1 MEHAMNHFELF
12 SLLPSYQL
20 DLSGL
25 ADSYRELQQQYH
37 PDKFAAESS
46 ERQAQVMQKAA
57 QINDAYQTLKDPL
70 SRAQYLLSLQ
80 GLELGG
86 EQQTINDVT
95 FLMSQME
102 LREQLADIEQAA
114 DPEEALDDFS
124 KLLKQQ
130 RSDLSSSFEKAYNEQ
145 NFELAADD
153 VRKLKFYARL
163 QQQLLQ
169 LEEKILDY

>member
-1 MEHAMNHFELF
+1 MNHFELF

-102 LREQLADIEQAA
+102 LREQLAEIEQAA

-130 RSDLSSSFEKAYNEQ
+130 RSDLSSSFEKAYNKQ

>member
-1 MEHAMNHFELF
+1 MNHFELF

-20 DLSGL
+20 DLAGL

-46 ERQAQVMQKAA
+46 QRQAQVMQKAA

-86 EQQTINDVT
+86 EQQTINDVA

-102 LREQLADIEQAA
+102 LREQLAEIEQAA
-114 DPEEALDDFS
+114 DPEEAIDDFS

>member
-1 MEHAMNHFELF
+1 MNHFELF
-12 SLLPSYQL
+12 SLRPSYQL
-20 DLSGL
+20 DLQGL
-25 ADSYRELQQQYH
+25 ADCYRELQQKYH
-37 PDKFAAESS
+37 PDNFAADAS
-46 ERQAQVMQKAA
+46 ENQAQVMQKAA

-80 GLELGG
+80 DIELGG
-86 EQQTINDVT
+86 EQQTINDIE
-95 FLMSQME
+95 FLMAQME
-102 LREQLADIEQAA
+102 LREQLAEIENAA
-114 DPEEALDDFS
+114 DPEQALEDFS

-145 NFELAADD
+145 NFTFAADQ

>member
-1 MEHAMNHFELF
+1 MNYFELF
-12 SLLPSYQL
+12 SLSTTYQL
-20 DLSGL
+20 DLQGL
-25 ADSYRELQQQYH
+25 AVSYRELQQKYH
-37 PDKFAAESS
+37 PDNFAADATEN
-46 ERQAQVMQKAA
+46 QVQVMQKAA

-80 GLELGG
+80 GIELGG
-86 EQQTINDVT
+86 EQQTINDIE
-95 FLMSQME
+95 FLMSQMA
-102 LREQLADIEQAA
+102 LREQLAEIENAA
-114 DPEEALDDFS
+114 DPEQAIDDFS
-124 KLLKQQ
+124 KQLKQQ

-145 NFELAADD
+145 NFTFAAEQ

>member
-20 DLSGL
+20 DLNGL

-37 PDKFAAESS
+37 PDNFAAESS

-70 SRAQYLLSLQ
+70 SRAQYLLSLH

-86 EQQTINDVT
+86 EQQTINDVA

-102 LREQLADIEQAA
+102 LREQLAEIEHAA
-114 DPEEALDDFS
+114 DPEDAIDNFS
-124 KLLKQQ
+124 RLLKRQ
-130 RSDLSSSFEKAYNEQ
+130 RSHLSSSFEKAYNEQ
-145 NFELAADD
+145 NFEQAADD

>member
-1 MEHAMNHFELF
+1 MNHFELF

-46 ERQAQVMQKAA
+46 ESQAQVMQKAA